1 MVKSNTDA
9 LGIIFPNAYDSL
21 IPEMVTQ
28 RAMASIPFGGR
39 YRMIDFVLSSFANAG
54 ISNVSIIVKQNYH
67 SLMDHLGSGREWDL
81 TRKRGGL
88 VSALGVRPEE
98 DITLAVAP
106 RSECGALYRLERG
119 GALRAFPARE
129 ASLC

>member
-28 RAMASIPFGGR
+28 RTMASIPFGGR

-88 VSALGVRPEE
+88 NLVPPTPRP
-98 DITLAVAP
+98 TSRCTAAAWRP
-106 RSECGALYRLERG
+106 W
-119 GALRAFPARE
+119 PASWIFWRTRKRNTW
-129 ASLC
+129 

>member
-28 RAMASIPFGGR
+28 RTMASIPFGGR

-54 ISNVSIIVKQNYH
+54 ISNVSIRAPAV
-67 SLMDHLGSGREWDL
+67 SG
-81 TRKRGGL
+81 T
-88 VSALGVRPEE
+88 SPA
-98 DITLAVAP
+98 
-106 RSECGALYRLERG
+106 SGA
-119 GALRAFPARE
+119 A
-129 ASLC
+129 

>member
-1 MVKSNTDA
+1 MRRGRAGRPAA
-9 LGIIFPNAYDSL
+9 LAGTRTILLAH
-21 IPEMVTQ
+21 
-28 RAMASIPFGGR
+28 
-39 YRMIDFVLSSFANAG
+39 LSSENNTPARAREV
-54 ISNVSIIVKQNYH
+54 VSRR
-67 SLMDHLGSGREWDL
+67 L
-81 TRKRGGL
+81 
-88 VSALGVRPEE
+88 SALGVRPEE